1 MEGFVY
7 LTCADAETFNTTSA
21 TVVVNLEGTSN
32 HSYSLSTSEMTVKP
46 VDKAA
51 KLTGD
56 DAVVGPSAKGS
67 TSTAGTLTVDVKCPV
82 SGTAWV

>member
-1 MEGFVY
+1 
-7 LTCADAETFNTTSA
+7 
-21 TVVVNLEGTSN
+21 
-32 HSYSLSTSEMTVKP
+32 MTVKP

-56 DAVVGPSAKGS
+56 DAVVGPSAKGAS
-67 TSTAGTLTVDVKCPV
+67 STAGSLSVDVKCPV